1 VKKYQRIF
9 ALLLTVLMVGSLMAG
24 CGGGQAGTDS
34 NGIKIGADLEL
45 TGGISTFGN
54 STLNGVKLAFKEIN
68 AAGGVL
74 GKQITLISEDN
85 KSEPAETAN
94 AVKKLIEQD
103 QVLAVIGAV
112 ASSNT
117 LAAAPIAQ
125 AAGVPMIT
133 ATSTNPQVTETGDYI
148 FRTCFIDPFQGTVM
162 SKFATNTLK
171 AKTAAILVDMTSDY
185 SKGLTEVFKNDF
197 QKLGGK
203 IVAEESFAQKDTDY
217 NAQLTKIKAANPD
230 VVYVPAYYTEV
241 GLILKQARQLGLKQ
255 PFLGTDGWDS
265 PKLTEIAGTA
275 TDKGYFS
282 NHYSPDDT
290 APAIQDFVKKYQ
302 AEYGQVPDALAT
314 LGYEAGMIVADAIKR
329 AGKVDRQALR
339 DALAA
344 TKDFPATTGNITLDE
359 NRNPIKAAVIIEM
372 KDGKQTFLEKV
383 NP

>member
-1 VKKYQRIF
+1 MKKYQRIL
-9 ALLLTVLMVGSLMAG
+9 ALLLSLMMIGALMAG
-24 CGGGQAGTDS
+24 CGGQAATDS
-34 NGIKIGADLEL
+34 NEIKIGANLEL

-54 STLNGVKLAFKEIN
+54 STLNGIKLAFKEVN
-68 AAGGVL
+68 EAGGID
-74 GKQITLISEDN
+74 GKKIILVSEDN

-94 AVKKLIEQD
+94 AAKKLIEQD
-103 QVLAVIGAV
+103 QVVAIMGAV

-133 ATSTNPQVTETGDYI
+133 ATSTNPQVTETGDFI

-171 AKTAAILVDMTSDY
+171 AKTAAIFTDITSDY
-185 SKGLTEVFKNDF
+185 SKGLTEVFKADF

-203 IVAEESFAQKDTDY
+203 IVAAESYAQKDTDY

-230 VVYVPAYYTEV
+230 VVYVPGYYTEV
-241 GLILKQARQLGLKQ
+241 GLIIKQARQLGLKQ

-265 PKLTEIAGTA
+265 PKLTEIAGNA
-275 TDKGYFS
+275 TNNGYFS
-282 NHYSPDDT
+282 NHYSPDDQ
-290 APAIQDFVKKYQ
+290 APAIQDFVKKYK
-302 AEYGQVPDALAT
+302 AEYNQVPDALAT
-314 LGYEAGMIVADAIKR
+314 LGYEAGMIVADALKR
-329 AGKVDRQALR
+329 AGKADRQALR

-344 TKDFPATTGNITLDE
+344 TKDFPATTGSITLDA

-372 KDGKQTFLEKV
+372 KDGQQKFLEKV

>member
-1 VKKYQRIF
+1 MKKYQRIL
-9 ALLLTVLMVGSLMAG
+9 ALLLSLLMVGVLMAG
-24 CGGGQAGTDS
+24 CGGQAGTDS
-34 NGIKIGADLEL
+34 DQIKIGADLEL

-74 GKQITLISEDN
+74 GKKIVLVSEDN
-85 KSEPAETAN
+85 KSEPAEAAN
-94 AVKKLIEQD
+94 AAKKLIEQD
-103 QVLAVIGAV
+103 QVLAIIGAV

-125 AAGVPMIT
+125 AAQVPMIT
-133 ATSTNPQVTETGDYI
+133 ATSTNPQVTDTGDYI
-148 FRTCFIDPFQGTVM
+148 FRTCFIDPFQGTIM

-171 AKTAAILVDMTSDY
+171 AKTAAVFTDITSDY
-185 SKGLTEVFKNDF
+185 SKGLTEVFKADF

-203 IVAEESFAQKDTDY
+203 IIAQESYAQKDTDY

-230 VVYVPAYYTEV
+230 VIYIPGYYTEV
-241 GLILKQARQLGLKQ
+241 GLIIKQARQLGLKQ

-275 TDKGYFS
+275 TNNGYFS
-282 NHYSPDDT
+282 NHYSPDDQ
-290 APAIQDFVKKYQ
+290 APAIQDFVKKYE

-314 LGYEAGMIVADAIKR
+314 LGYEGGLILADAIKR
-329 AGKVDRQALR
+329 AGKADRQAIR

-359 NRNPIKAAVIIEM
+359 KRNPIKAAVIIEM
-372 KDGKQTFLEKV
+372 KDGKQSFLEKV